1 MRKSIMKQVNDPF
14 GIPMVILDHL
24 LQMPWRWV
32 RPVFLKSR
40 NVLWGD
46 DFEKN
51 GKKAFEAHYK
61 KIQAMVPPERLLLY
75 HAKEGWEPLCKFLEV
90 PVPERPMLNVNDSKM
105 FNQGFMAKK
114 VYHLTQ
120 YLWRIIEISAFAS
133 LVMFLWVFSQGGPLP
148 WH

>member
-1 MRKSIMKQVNDPF
+1 MQQVKDPLAY
-14 GIPMVILDHL
+14 PMLLLDHL
-24 LQMPWRWV
+24 LFMPWRWV

-40 NVLWGD
+40 HVLWGD

-51 GKKAFEAHYK
+51 GKKAFEDHYK

-75 HAKEGWEPLCKFLEV
+75 HVKEGWEPLCKFLDV
-90 PVPERPMLNVNDSKM
+90 SIPEMPMINVNNSKM

-114 VYHLTQ
+114 VYHFTQ
-120 YLWRIIEISAFAS
+120 YIWRIIEISAFAS
-133 LVMFLWVFSQGGPLP
+133 LFMMLWVVYQGRPLP